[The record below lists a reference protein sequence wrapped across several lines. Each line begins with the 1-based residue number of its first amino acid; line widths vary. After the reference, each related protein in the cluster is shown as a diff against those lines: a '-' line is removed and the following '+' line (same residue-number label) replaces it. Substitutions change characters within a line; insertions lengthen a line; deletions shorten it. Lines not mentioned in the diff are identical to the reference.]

1 MHAVLKY
8 VASLQDDGKTV
19 ERILKREYQISSG
32 LLTSLKTE
40 GKIFINGN
48 VCRSVDKV
56 SSGDVISADVSEDLS
71 PEKQRF
77 AQTKMPL
84 DILFEDDYMI
94 VVNKPGRLESHPC
107 PSNREST
114 LANGIMYYWAQ
125 KGEYHNYHIVNRL
138 DKDTSGICVVAKNR
152 FAHGCLSSQ
161 MKQGAFKKEYFAICH
176 GTLQTYEGIIDFP
189 IKRAEGSVIKRM
201 VSDDG
206 KPAVTEFKVIKSTK
220 DKRYSL
226 VKIQLKT
233 GRTHQIR
240 VHFSHIGFPL
250 VGDWLYGNGDN
261 ERELINRHALHAFNV
276 EFFHPATKER
286 SLFEA
291 ELPEEMKKL
300 INL

>member
-1 MHAVLKY
+1 MPAVLKY
-8 VASLQDDGKTV
+8 VASLQDEGKTV
-19 ERILKREYQISSG
+19 ERILRREYQISSG
-32 LLTSLKTE
+32 LLTSLKTN
-40 GKIFINGN
+40 GKIFINEY
-48 VCRSVDKV
+48 VCRSVDTV
-56 SSGDVISADVSEDLS
+56 SLGDVISADVAEDLS

-77 AQTKMPL
+77 AQYKMPL
-84 DILFEDDYMI
+84 DILFEDDYII
-94 VVNKPGRLESHPC
+94 VVNKPGKLESHPC

-161 MKQGAFKKEYFAICH
+161 MKQGVFKKEYFAICH
-176 GTLQTYEGIIDFP
+176 GALQPDEGVIDFP
-189 IKRAEGSVIKRM
+189 ISRAEGSVIKRM
-201 VSDDG
+201 ISDYG
-206 KPAVTEFKVIKSTK
+206 KPAITEFKVIKSTE

-240 VHFSHIGFPL
+240 VHLSHIGFPII
-250 VGDWLYGNGDN
+250 GDWLYGNGDK
-261 ERELINRHALHAFNV
+261 ERELINRHALHEFKV
-276 EFFHPATKER
+276 EFFHPATKEQL
-286 SLFEA
+286 LFVA

>member
-1 MHAVLKY
+1 MPAVLKY
-8 VASLQDDGKTV
+8 IASLQDEGKTV

-40 GKIFINGN
+40 GRIFIDKN

-56 SSGDVISADVSEDLS
+56 SCGNVICADVSENIL

-77 AQTKMPL
+77 AQCRMSL
-84 DILFEDDYMI
+84 DILFEDDHLI
-94 VVNKPGRLESHPC
+94 VVNKPGKLESHPC
-107 PSNREST
+107 PANREST

-161 MKQGAFKKEYFAICH
+161 MKQGVFKKEYFAICN
-176 GTLQTYEGIIDFP
+176 GDLQPTEGIIEFP
-189 IKRAEGSVIKRM
+189 IKRAEESVIKRM

-206 KPAVTEFKVIKSTK
+206 KPAVTEFRVIKNTE

-226 VKIQLKT
+226 VNIKLKT

-261 ERELINRHALHAFNV
+261 ERELINRHALHAAKV

-286 SLFEA
+286 LLFEA
-291 ELPEEMKKL
+291 GLPEEMKKL